1 MTDCTERHTP
11 QPDDGLAGE
20 GQKGMRKVGTA

>member
-1 MTDCTERHTP
+1 MTACTERHP
-11 QPDDGLAGE
+11 AAPADGLAGE